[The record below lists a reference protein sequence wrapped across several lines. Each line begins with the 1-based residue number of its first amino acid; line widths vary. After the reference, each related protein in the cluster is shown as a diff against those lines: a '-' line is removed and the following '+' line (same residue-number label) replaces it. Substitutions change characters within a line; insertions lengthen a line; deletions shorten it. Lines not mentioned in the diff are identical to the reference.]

1 MTDDYKKLGFYESK
15 TNNISNSFGKFSEGD
30 EHYFCYNLD
39 KGYAV
44 LISEGY
50 SSEGGRDNGIASVQ
64 KNMTNP
70 DRYAR
75 KTNDAGKH
83 YFSLR
88 AGNNQEIAIS
98 RYFDSEREM
107 NGVIGKLT
115 GQGGVIAAAG
125 AVDTDNI
132 TAAGEGYT
140 ANFSI
145 AAPPA
150 PTPADDVD
158 KPKKKRK
165 KRTGPKKP
173 KPEKVQLKKGN
184 YLFNNVTYKT
194 FRSGEDK
201 HYFMFNN
208 AEDKM
213 LFMTTNL
220 KGFPTEKAVDE
231 ALAKAIE
238 LAPSEANYEG
248 KVAKNGTYYFYLK
261 DENGK
266 NFGKSF
272 FYKTEEDM
280 RQAVGLLIG
289 RVAGAGAP
297 AADVVDA
304 DAAAKA
310 AAAAAAAKAKADADA
325 KAKADAEAKAKADA
339 EAKAKAD
346 AEAKRKADE
355 VAAAKAKADAEAKRK
370 ADEAAAAKAKADAE
384 AKRKADEAAAAK
396 AKADAE
402 AKRKADEAAAAK
414 VKADA
419 EAKRKADEEAKLA
432 AAAKAKEEESLRLA
446 AAAKAKEDEEKKAL
460 RTDDYLACGDYAGAV
475 GFHKF
480 YNEERKE
487 YYFAYNGKN
496 GKTLLRSEGY
506 TSESGRDNGIQSVI
520 KNAPL
525 GERWKTEVALGKY
538 HYYVLRAGNNQEI
551 ARSCYYN
558 SDGEMKAAFGSVTGE
573 NSAIGIGAAIMGG
586 KLVSAA
592 EAKRQ
597 AAAEEARL
605 KAEADA
611 KAKAEAAAKAK
622 AEAEAKA
629 KADEKAK
636 LAAEA
641 KAKEDKERK
650 ILRTDDYLACKDYGG
665 KTGFNKFYNEGR
677 GKHYFSYN
685 DKNGNTL
692 LRSEGYESEN
702 ARDNGLRSIIK
713 NAPEGGNW
721 KTEVALGKYH
731 YYVLQAGNNQ
741 EIARSCYYDS
751 KNEMMAAY
759 NGVTGENSAIGIGS
773 ALVGGKLLS
782 AAMLRRRKDEE
793 ANAAA
798 ASLKAE
804 EEAKAAEAA
813 RLKAEADA
821 KVKAD
826 AEAARLKA
834 EAKAKADADAARLK
848 AEADAKAK
856 ADAEAARLKAEAEA
870 KRKAEAEAARLKA
883 ENEKKAAAAAAT
895 AAAAAAASALAFKQK
910 EEAAAK
916 AKADEEVRLRT
927 EAEAKRKAEAE
938 TVRVKA
944 EEARRKAE
952 VEATAKR
959 KAEATRK
966 REAAAVTA
974 SSTGGGKTERVTT
987 TTTTTTDDGAGLGG
1001 CLRKWWWLALLLFL
1015 PLLFFLLRGCG
1026 AGAACE
1032 VPDVRISGTNNT
1044 TVEVASTNVSANI
1057 SNVDKENIDVRFN
1070 NKPIDNFTYNADND
1084 NFGINLAL
1092 VPGKNTLRINAK
1104 NKCGEDTETRTI
1116 NYREA
1121 TSKPLGKNCT
1131 DLGFN
1136 KSSLSCNMANYM
1148 ALGAS
1153 TFPKMF
1159 KFDRTRFGT
1168 NSAKLNTSAYRDLDE
1183 LAALLKAYPNAK
1195 IDIHGFIDNGE
1206 SEACNESYCEGAN
1219 LSTVRARCIY
1229 RKLLDRGISARQMTF
1244 KGMGT
1249 KAGKKIEII
1258 IQNN

>member
-98 RYFDSEREM
+98 RYFDSEGEM

-339 EAKAKAD
+339 EAKA
-346 AEAKRKADE
+346 
-355 VAAAKAKADAEAKRK
+355 
-370 ADEAAAAKAKADAE
+370 
-384 AKRKADEAAAAK
+384 
-396 AKADAE
+396 
-402 AKRKADEAAAAK
+402 
-414 VKADA
+414 KADA

-916 AKADEEVRLRT
+916 AKADEEVRLRA

-1001 CLRKWWWLALLLFL
+1001 CLRKWWWLALLLG
-1015 PLLFFLLRGCG
+1015 LLALAFFLLRGCG